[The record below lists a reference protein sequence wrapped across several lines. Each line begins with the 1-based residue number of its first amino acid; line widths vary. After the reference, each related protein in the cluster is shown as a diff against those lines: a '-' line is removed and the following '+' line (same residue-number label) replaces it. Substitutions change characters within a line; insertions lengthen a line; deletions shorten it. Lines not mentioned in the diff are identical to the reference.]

1 MPTILIIGI
10 NRGIGL
16 ELARQYLADGW
27 VVHGTTRS
35 GELPG
40 GLADMP
46 VRPILHALDMRNPDQ
61 IAGLGQ
67 QLGNVAL
74 DVLLVCAATFDRVG
88 GLGGNG
94 APIPRDQVFAINTEA
109 PIAIARAVYANLL
122 AAPMAKLVFISSSAG
137 SRARGEPRTDYGQ
150 SKAALNDAIRHYA
163 PEWAHDGI
171 IGVALN
177 PGWVATEMGG
187 ARGALSPQESAS
199 GLRWVID
206 GLTPQYCGT
215 FLDHQGRFQPW

>member
-35 GELPG
+35 GDLPE

-46 VRPILHALDMRNPDQ
+46 VRPILHPLDLQNDAQ
-61 IAGLGQ
+61 IAGLASA
-67 QLGNVAL
+67 LGETAL

-88 GLGGNG
+88 GLGGG
-94 APIPRDQVFAINTEA
+94 GEAIDRDKVFAINTRA
-109 PIAIARAVYANLL
+109 PMEIAQAVYQNVL
-122 AAPMAKLVFISSSAG
+122 AAPMGKMVFISSSAG
-137 SRARGEPRTDYGQ
+137 SRMRGEPRTDYGQ
-150 SKAALNDAIRHYA
+150 SKAALNDAIRQYA
-163 PEWAHDGI
+163 DEWAYNGI
-171 IGVALN
+171 IGMAMN

-187 ARGALSPQESAS
+187 AGGRTSPQESAA
-199 GLRWVID
+199 GIRWVVD
-206 GLTPQYCGT
+206 GLGPQHCGT
-215 FLDHQGRFQPW
+215 FIDYQGNFVPW